1 MHVSYTSFGDSP
13 IPMPRV
19 YRSPSHRL
27 FAYTHK
33 QMQKFGEEL
42 GFFGS
47 FIGNIRDEDAPI
59 QQRIFKYVAV

>member
-1 MHVSYTSFGDSP
+1 
-13 IPMPRV
+13 MPRV